1 LTDTE
6 KSNNRVGVFKF
17 KIMKTKLFLFNPLI
31 WVCLIMGLT
40 TQAQNPFC
48 EEFDQFTTTAPAGVS
63 CSNPVVAID
72 NVLNGWGTIN
82 STIHYT
88 DTGSQN
94 GAGDMFLY
102 LDDGSCGT
110 GGSFAYNNV
119 DYNGNWL
126 EMVPQEEGCF
136 CFDMRAFHVQ
146 TGTITGY
153 NTLRVYDG
161 SDPLSSTISATFV
174 ISTPIDVALG
184 WQRVCA
190 PIELSNGG
198 VLPGNADGQW
208 VVNTGN
214 ASDWDNLITNVN
226 AISFYIDVDGG
237 DEWWGIDNI
246 CISEDCDATI
256 GQGQPTDDGAYCCTD
271 KKANNLVN
279 NGNFEFGDTGFT
291 SAYTQS
297 TSTYPGEYDV
307 TTSAAAFGANVTD
320 QSFCADP
327 TTYATND
334 MFMVVN
340 GKTQQSG
347 SSVIW
352 EQTIQGL
359 EEGKEYKFCA
369 NFKDM
374 EQCTFNIYPNITLSV
389 GGQVVNQVI
398 DTDDANPCDWERIE
412 ICFTAQDSAV
422 NLQITLDETGNGDG
436 NDLAIDDI
444 SLQEKLDPD
453 YFLTIQHQG
462 NNNDIIGS
470 LNTMSTTDDIL
481 LNEAC
486 VENGNDDYYWF
497 VYETSLP
504 ANPPATWNITTNTF
518 AWSSNANWFAEPLAN
533 PIVGPWGLTTNF
545 PDYPFAQDTFYVIGM
560 WIPSC
565 CESCYTESWE
575 YQITYNNGFA
585 PNNDFELTDKMKAK
599 IKSKFVIGDGVT
611 TRSGVGS
618 ESQNNLMK
626 LFPNPAQNNFS
637 VKLLEDTIKSI
648 EIFSVSGQKVFTES
662 SLKGNKEEL
671 VNISSLTSGMY
682 FVNVVG
688 ENQKIYTAKLIKE

>member
-1 LTDTE
+1 
-6 KSNNRVGVFKF
+6 
-17 KIMKTKLFLFNPLI
+17 MKTKLFLFNPLI

-48 EEFDQFTTTAPAGVS
+48 EDFNQYSVTSPVGTLCDAV
-63 CSNPVVAID
+63 CNPSL
-72 NVLNGWGTIN
+72 LNNWGGFNIQGIN
-82 STIHYT
+82 YT
-88 DTGSQN
+88 DVGSQG
-94 GAGDMFLY
+94 GAGDYFLY
-102 LDDGSCGT
+102 LDDGGCSNGGT
-110 GGSFAYNNV
+110 FTYN
-119 DYNGNWL
+119 DTDFNGNWL
-126 EMVPQEEGCF
+126 AMVPQEEGCF

-153 NTLRVYDG
+153 NTLRIYDG
-161 SDPLSSTISATFV
+161 PDLCSSTLSATFV
-174 ISTPIDVALG
+174 ISTPIDVAAG

-190 PIELSNGG
+190 PIALSSGG
-198 VLPGNADGQW
+198 VLPSNSDGQW

-214 ASDWDNLITNVN
+214 AADWDSLVMNVN
-226 AISFYIDVDGG
+226 SISFYVDVDGG
-237 DEWWGIDNI
+237 DERWGIDNI
-246 CISEDCDATI
+246 CISEECDATI
-256 GQGQPTDDGAYCCTD
+256 GQDEPTDDGAYCCTD
-271 KKANNLVN
+271 EKSNNLIT

-291 SAYTQS
+291 SAYSQS

-327 TTYATND
+327 TTYAAND

-389 GGQVVNQVI
+389 GGQIVNQVI
-398 DTDDANPCDWERIE
+398 DTDDTNPCDWERIE
-412 ICFTAQDSAV
+412 ICFTAQDSTM
-422 NLQITLDETGNGDG
+422 NLQIALDETGNGDG

-453 YFLTIQHQG
+453 YFITIQHQG
-462 NNNDIIGS
+462 NNNDIVGS
-470 LNTMSTTDDIL
+470 LNTISNTDDIL

-486 VENGNDDYYWF
+486 VENGYDDYYWF

-504 ANPPATWNITTNTF
+504 ANPPANWNITPNTF
-518 AWSSNANWFAEPLAN
+518 AWSSNANWFAEPLAT

-585 PNNDFELTDKMKAK
+585 PQNDFELTDKMKAK
-599 IKSKFVIGDGVT
+599 IKSKFVIGNGET
-611 TRSGVGS
+611 TKIGSNS

-626 LFPNPAQNNFS
+626 LFPNPAQDNFS

-648 EIFSVSGQKVFTES
+648 EIFSVSGQKVFIDAT
-662 SLKGNKEEL
+662 LKGSKEEL

-688 ENQKIYTAKLIKE
+688 ENQKKYTAKLVKE